1 MQTLNSDCQVLQIL
15 PQRSDADQ
23 SGIEPGTSS
32 VVGEGGVRDNRKLAA
47 SLDIAKSANS
57 RPQCQGVTIWLGL
70 RTRVR
75 FRVPPPK
82 FKPQPLSVGVFYCLF
97 APTPACSRGFLRSL
111 ADFAFATARQVRRPV
126 LSLLALSLCG
136 RDFVFL
142 PEVRKGHDPP
152 PIKINGLRVVESTG
166 SFAESVGEGKSKP
179 FP

>member
-1 MQTLNSDCQVLQIL
+1 MECGSTPKNARIHGLKIRV
-15 PQRSDADQ
+15 
-23 SGIEPGTSS
+23 S
-32 VVGEGGVRDNRKLAA
+32 V
-47 SLDIAKSANS
+47 
-57 RPQCQGVTIWLGL
+57 
-70 RTRVR
+70 VR
-75 FRVPPPK
+75 FRDWPPK

-166 SFAESVGEGKSKP
+166 LFYRLVGE
-179 FP
+179 